1 MATIEKSKT
10 KKTKKTKIVGYHD
23 AKGNFRDV
31 NETTENCVAQQ
42 MQTNETLAEELDDF
56 VELNGAAKSST
67 EIQECFTIT
76 ACKNQDQRQDE
87 YENKEDSVQVS
98 LETISS
104 KKGHDNAQLKSGQG
118 SIENPLPSAP
128 LPVESYEPIPA
139 VTVTQYPN
147 LLPLQQHEETPVS
160 EVVYKQPK
168 VRSPGFR
175 LALSELQPFN
185 CEQLRELYYC
195 AELQQVQQFEI
206 EFLNN
211 SLRETYESDPLH
223 VALKTYYQLQSKLTM
238 NIHDVNKFRE
248 EATEAQNHIWL
259 KESVTETFSAKC
271 DDNIELKESV
281 TYEIIKVNDKNLKA
295 ATAALTVLFD
305 IISDTYTT
313 NLITAKITK
322 LKIDQMI
329 DEIISFPLDTNDNL
343 MGPLKLQPLLD
354 NDSLQCLAKVR
365 RALSILFHFA
375 RKLSPNKNFSDNLIL
390 WIRKLVSI
398 HLHLATKE
406 DYWFLIFNILRCPS
420 GVGAWACE
428 FLQVPCLFENSK
440 KPFDSAY
447 ELPLSIDSAEI
458 SLCLSILKILLTPVK
473 RRNDY
478 LKQFTQSQKEVTDPI
493 QEERWILIDSDGE
506 DEHTSA
512 GECVGLREN
521 DLIALLNQ
529 IPFEEL
535 FRSVLMIQ
543 KFLNDYIIQIDLISS
558 HHLLRIFAFFNQLVD
573 LFGEGMLTY
582 NTERYKQLAKRLG
595 RLMRHSLQYI
605 SDYHELFRNNNLW
618 KDAKLLERLALEY
631 NVLLLKACSYIYRT
645 RNLSTWQYF
654 SSLPFTNMDS
664 DTIWQIFYYLNVGFP
679 DDFTKPEDDY
689 MALVT
694 SSDIWSKFNVA
705 NADSSDEDL
714 YYLLQAFFE
723 MANDRDRVKDWDL
736 IKIIFFH
743 IFRIGFINRETRDG
757 CYKSARDM
765 LVNLCLCYEDLM
777 SYLLTQLKVYYQDTE
792 NVIYLYKSLPLETWK
807 PSLDCFE
814 ILSNWLLHF
823 DHKSSENLLARIIIS
838 HLNWGFDSDDQLFLP
853 HNIHVRMACLISE
866 ALTEHAPEV
875 VGISGISES
884 VRQMSSIIDFSKPT
898 KEQFSTWCWSIASM
912 LRLHIMDQNYETI
925 KKVLQDPNE
934 YLTFILDL
942 ERIDLICQGVNE
954 NRPLAIYVAILVSLH
969 GHFVPLICQKGF
981 DLMQRLLSDQRYT
994 AVIRCLELITPLFLE
1009 VPDILANA
1017 ESFQKILNTL
1027 LNADRTYIKMTK
1039 DVIYPNSVG
1048 PVLELLD
1055 NMIHHQITSYMN
1067 YGLSTPLNL
1076 INLWLHCLTSL
1087 PNWQNTYV
1095 VYLLDKILRIAYQF
1109 PDAYNQTIEYFS
1121 NYYKDWTDW
1130 KGANRGLKGFFS
1142 SNNSKLPLL
1151 SPDLPW
1157 LALVL
1162 LEIEFRTHDSHIWD
1176 EFLRQIFA
1184 AGTKPNLDAVLKKT
1198 LNIAKRPTYS
1208 AQTLCLYK
1216 YANLLAGMDVK
1227 HALYPIINQ
1236 KFFELYLSRVPTH
1249 YDEHSFQQTH
1259 GIADKF
1265 YDFNVSL
1272 MKKLKNNLE
1281 AAEKFYETEATKHR
1295 DDGFVFYCT
1304 SCAKIMHTYC
1314 LWLVDSTKTVNKM
1327 SKDQDPSIRI
1337 PTPLNK
1343 EKLREIFNGN
1353 KSHWTEFL
1361 YLPAI
1366 RKEQRQQAD
1375 QWAHRCFRS
1384 KLIRSTRTPI
1394 VSKIKPTPMER
1405 IKTHLC
1411 SYDRYLPPPIYVKP
1425 QLNLPNELTKSTLNE
1440 LKDKLKILTATARK
1454 FYIKTSE
1461 LSAISRSYM
1470 EEIIRLYKMI
1480 TYEEMK
1486 VKNCNYWVYNHKCR
1500 KPARIITQLQRIH
1513 KDERVQ
1519 QNVDNCRRRHETIIN
1534 EMLNENVDKFAQHV
1548 VQIGQTIRLLL
1559 MRQEC
1564 EETKSDS
1571 ALAELKNETGIKFYY
1586 YIVDN
1591 MNEMTIN
1598 FNATNKFYS
1607 ELLTDLAILIQ
1618 ENQEKQGLTILELSI
1633 KRTDL
1638 LKQLS
1643 VALVPC
1649 RTRPTFFINMYK
1661 YLIDSHLRQCDPNTL
1676 FVLFSKFDL
1685 ISWFEDYRPKLHDIS
1700 QLLQLILQGLES
1712 WSQPGSN
1719 ILQDQFRRH
1728 LVHIFNYDFPEHY
1741 GEVMQLVLDHIS
1753 EQRLLPDVFLDLL
1766 NSLLLNC
1773 NCEQLQLTCSSHKV
1787 QGVSAQFA
1795 RQQNLFNLKA
1805 ITDTILLF
1813 ARHFEKERLHHGL
1826 HGLYPKHQNYCT
1838 VIAMWFSCF
1847 GHSVVIKAICT
1858 YQELLADQIC
1868 DIVFGSII
1876 EMYAPWLIT
1885 YTEQTMP
1892 YQTSNWIRQLA
1903 DTGHGKILFPW
1914 SKQHAK
1920 TSKIIVT
1927 PFINTLIFI
1936 LENLP
1941 ISNQILS
1948 HTFGWY
1954 IHHFAVTRIENYIY
1968 EPIHEGIAQLSWE
1981 HFTPHVDNIEMFY
1994 NCVQKFIPDC
2004 HAMLGHIFIRI
2015 NWVNWFAD
2023 TFPTIPA
2030 TLKIST
2036 ISRLL
2041 TIFVKIAFEPNIHM
2055 HVNTSKILE
2064 DAVNYPWHMV
2074 DFAEFENLLKW
2085 CVQTVEPT
2093 IILKIPEESNYV
2105 DRAVLELLRES
2116 CIMKSQDNQT
2126 EQLTHAMAKRILYTR
2141 SMICL
2146 QRACVAKNP
2155 KLLTSKNGR
2164 KIFIAAFDDLLR
2176 TLEEMAIVHAAGKSP
2191 EEIKRH
2197 AGNLMLEIVLP
2208 MQTQSEETSNLHIEC
2223 MRMWMESSTSPG
2235 NVLMLSILNAVG
2247 HMKAFIS
2254 GIYSLLECSI
2264 GYYFRSSE
2272 ESLEWHIP
2280 TWLNL
2285 LKILSMTLD
2294 KLELM
2299 PIMHNSCFFVL
2310 HIFIL
2315 HKMEKLPNVGAQITF
2330 LQDLSQLI
2338 ENLKTEPD
2346 SEPARAIVWGA
2357 MISWGCKII
2366 LKEPQNVKKSL
2377 YMLAKHLQ
2385 IISTQAE
2392 SWGDSLLGAVGLKKE
2407 VITTKRKVL
2416 TRCLA
2421 IVIFAL
2427 FPLQSGSSKS
2437 LLRKANDEYHSSLRE
2452 LSMLLAN
2459 KKFIEVKPLIVQ
2471 SIGILKENPVPNLE
2485 DIPHLVCRL
2494 IGLFYKCN
2502 FLTTLPEV
2510 WLLDFQFNT

>member
-1 MATIEKSKT
+1 MATIEKPKT
-10 KKTKKTKIVGYHD
+10 KKTKKTKIVGHHL
-23 AKGNFRDV
+23 AKDNFRDV
-31 NETTENCVAQQ
+31 NETAANCVAQQ
-42 MQTNETLAEELDDF
+42 IQANETSVEELQDF
-56 VELNGAAKSST
+56 VELTGAAKSST
-67 EIQECFTIT
+67 EIKECVTIA
-76 ACKNQDQRQDE
+76 ACKNKDQQQDE
-87 YENKEDSVQVS
+87 CENKEDSAQVS
-98 LETISS
+98 LETKSS
-104 KKGHDNAQLKSGQG
+104 KEGLHSAQLKTEQEL
-118 SIENPLPSAP
+118 IENPLPSAP
-128 LPVESYEPIPA
+128 LTAGSYEPIPA
-139 VTVTQYPN
+139 AVITQYPN
-147 LLPLQQHEETPVS
+147 LLQLQQHEETPVT

-168 VRSPGFR
+168 ARSPGFR
-175 LALSELQPFN
+175 LALSDLQPFN
-185 CEQLRELYYC
+185 CEQLRQLYYC

-211 SLRETYESDPLH
+211 SLQETYESDPLH
-223 VALKTYYQLQSKLTM
+223 VALKNYHQLQSKLTM
-238 NIHDVNKFRE
+238 NIHDVNKFRQ

-259 KESVTETFSAKC
+259 RESVTETFSAKC
-271 DDNIELKESV
+271 DDNVELKESV
-281 TYEIIKVNDKNLKA
+281 TYDIIKVNDKNLEA
-295 ATAALTVLFD
+295 ATAALT
-305 IISDTYTT
+305 
-313 NLITAKITK
+313 
-322 LKIDQMI
+322 IDQMI
-329 DEIISFPLDTNDNL
+329 DEIISFPLDNNDNL

-420 GVGAWACE
+420 GVGTWACE
-428 FLQVPCLFENSK
+428 FLQVPCLFENNK
-440 KPFDSAY
+440 KCLERTY
-447 ELPLSIDSAEI
+447 EIPLSIDSAEI

-529 IPFEEL
+529 IPFAEL
-535 FRSVLMIQ
+535 FRSVLMIE
-543 KFLNDYIIQIDLISS
+543 KFLDDYIIQIDLISS
-558 HHLLRIFAFFNQLVD
+558 HQLLRIFAFFNQLVD

-605 SDYHELFRNNNLW
+605 SDYHELFRNNNLC

-631 NVLLLKACSYIYRT
+631 NVLLLKACSYIHRT
-645 RNLSTWQYF
+645 RNLATWQYF

-679 DDFTKPEDDY
+679 DDFSKPEEDY
-689 MALVT
+689 MELVT
-694 SSDIWSKFNVA
+694 SSNIWSKFNVA

-757 CYKSARDM
+757 CYKAARDM
-765 LVNLCLCYEDLM
+765 LVNLCLCYEELM
-777 SYLLTQLKVYYQDTE
+777 SYLLTQLKVCYQETE
-792 NVIYLYKSLPLETWK
+792 NVIYLYKSLPLEIWK
-807 PSLDCFE
+807 PGLDCFE

-823 DHKSSENLLARIIIS
+823 DHKSSESLLARIIIS
-838 HLNWGFDSDDQLFLP
+838 HLNWGFDCDDRLFLP

-884 VRQMSSIIDFSKPT
+884 VRQMSSIIDFSQPT
-898 KEQFSTWCWSIASM
+898 KEQFSTWCWSIISI
-912 LRLHIMDQNYETI
+912 LRLHIMDQNLETV

-942 ERIDLICQGVNE
+942 ERIDLICKGVNE
-954 NRPLAIYVAILVSLH
+954 NRPLALYVAILLSSH
-969 GHFVPLICQKGF
+969 GHFIPLICQKGF
-981 DLMQRLLSDQRYT
+981 DLMQRLLNDQRYA

-1017 ESFQKILNTL
+1017 ESFQKVLNTL

-1039 DVIYPNSVG
+1039 DVIYPNSIG

-1055 NMIHHQITSYMN
+1055 NMIHHQITSYVN

-1076 INLWLHCLTSL
+1076 INVWLHCFTSL

-1109 PDAYNQTIEYFS
+1109 PDAHKQTIEYFS
-1121 NYYKDWTDW
+1121 NYYKECTDW
-1130 KGANRGLKGFFS
+1130 KGVNRGLKGFFS
-1142 SNNSKLPLL
+1142 SSNSKLPLL

-1162 LEIEFRTHDSHIWD
+1162 LEIEFRTQDSHIWN
-1176 EFLRQIFA
+1176 EFLRQIYA
-1184 AGTKPNLDAVLKKT
+1184 AGSKPNLDAVLKKT
-1198 LNIAKRPTYS
+1198 LNVVKRPTYS

-1227 HALYPIINQ
+1227 HALFPIINQ
-1236 KFFELYLSRVPTH
+1236 KFFELYLSRVPAD
-1249 YDEHSFQQTH
+1249 YDEHSFQQTY
-1259 GIADKF
+1259 GVADKF

-1272 MKKLKNNLE
+1272 MKKLTNNLK
-1281 AAEKFYETEATKHR
+1281 AAAIFYESEATKHR
-1295 DDGFVFYCT
+1295 DDAFVFYCRN
-1304 SCAKIMHTYC
+1304 CAKIMNTYG
-1314 LWLVDSTKTVNKM
+1314 LWLTYGNKTVNKM
-1327 SKDQDPSIRI
+1327 SKDQEYI
-1337 PTPLNK
+1337 PPTLNG
-1343 EKLREIFNGN
+1343 EKLKEIFNGN
-1353 KSHWTEFL
+1353 TSHWTEFL

-1366 RKEQRQQAD
+1366 RKEQRQQAE

-1394 VSKIKPTPMER
+1394 ASKAKPTPMER

-1411 SYDRYLPPPIYVKP
+1411 SYEQHLPPPVYVKP
-1425 QLNLPNELTKSTLNE
+1425 QLTLPNKMTKSTLKE
-1440 LKDKLKILTATARK
+1440 LKDKLKILTATAN
-1454 FYIKTSE
+1454 
-1461 LSAISRSYM
+1461 YM
-1470 EEIIRLYKMI
+1470 EEIVRLYKMMP
-1480 TYEEMK
+1480 YEEMK
-1486 VKNCNYWVYNHKCR
+1486 VKSCNYWVYSHKCS
-1500 KPARIITQLQRIH
+1500 KPARIITILQRIH

-1519 QNVDNCRRRHETIIN
+1519 QNVDNCRTRHETIIN

-1564 EETKSDS
+1564 EETKAES
-1571 ALAELKNETGIKFYY
+1571 ALVELKNETGIKFYY
-1586 YIVDN
+1586 YIVEN
-1591 MNEMTIN
+1591 MNEMTLN

-1607 ELLTDLAILIQ
+1607 ELLNDLAILMQ
-1618 ENQEKQGLTILELSI
+1618 ENQEQQGLTILELSL

-1649 RTRPTFFINMYK
+1649 RTRPVFFINMYK
-1661 YLIDSHLRQCDPNTL
+1661 FLIDSHLRQCDPNTL

-1685 ISWFEDYRPKLHDIS
+1685 ISWFEDYRPKLFDIS
-1700 QLLQLILQGLES
+1700 QLLQLILEGLES
-1712 WSQPGSN
+1712 WSQPGSSV
-1719 ILQDQFRRH
+1719 LQDQFRRH

-1741 GEVMQLVLDHIS
+1741 GEVMQLVLNHIS
-1753 EQRLLPDVFLDLL
+1753 EQRLLPEVFLDLL

-1773 NCEQLQLTCSSHKV
+1773 NCEQLQLACSSHKV
-1787 QGVSAQFA
+1787 QDVSAQFA

-1826 HGLYPKHQNYCT
+1826 HGLYPKHKSYCS

-1892 YQTSNWIRQLA
+1892 HQTSNWIRQLA

-1920 TSKIIVT
+1920 TSKSIVT
-1927 PFINTLIFI
+1927 PFVNTLIFI

-1968 EPIHEGIAQLSWE
+1968 EPIHEGIAQLPWE

-2015 NWVNWFAD
+2015 NWVNWFAE

-2030 TLKIST
+2030 TMKTST

-2064 DAVNYPWHMV
+2064 DAINYPWHMV
-2074 DFAEFENLLKW
+2074 EYAEFENLLKW
-2085 CVQTVEPT
+2085 CVQTIEPT

-2116 CIMKSQDNQT
+2116 CIMTPQDIQT
-2126 EQLTHAMAKRILYTR
+2126 EQLTHTMAKRILYTR
-2141 SMICL
+2141 SMISL
-2146 QRACVAKNP
+2146 QRACASKNP

-2164 KIFIAAFDDLLR
+2164 KIFIAAFEDLLR
-2176 TLEEMAIVHAAGKSP
+2176 TLEDICIGHTAGKSP
-2191 EEIKRH
+2191 EELKRD
-2197 AGNLMLEIVLP
+2197 ATNLILEIILP

-2223 MRMWMESSTSPG
+2223 MRMWMESYTLPG

-2264 GYYFRSSE
+2264 GFYFRSSE
-2272 ESLEWHIP
+2272 ESLEWHTP

-2285 LKILSMTLD
+2285 LNNLRMSLD

-2315 HKMEKLPNVGAQITF
+2315 HKMEKLPSAGAQITF

-2346 SEPARAIVWGA
+2346 SEPARALVWGA

-2427 FPLQSGSSKS
+2427 FPIQNGSSNN
-2437 LLRKANDEYHSSLRE
+2437 LLRTANDEYHSSLRE

-2459 KKFIEVKPLIVQ
+2459 KKFVEVKPLIVQ
-2471 SIGILKENPVPNLE
+2471 SIGILKENPVPNLK
-2485 DIPHLVCRL
+2485 DVPHLVCRL
-2494 IGLFYKCN
+2494 IGLFYTCN
-2502 FLTTLPEV
+2502 FLATLPEV
-2510 WLLDFQFNT
+2510 WQLDFQFNS